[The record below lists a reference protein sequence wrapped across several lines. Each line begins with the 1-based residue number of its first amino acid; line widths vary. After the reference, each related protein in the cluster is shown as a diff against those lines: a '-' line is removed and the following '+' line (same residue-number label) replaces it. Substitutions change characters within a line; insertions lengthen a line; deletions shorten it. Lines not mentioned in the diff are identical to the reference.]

1 MSSLPT
7 QADKPA
13 DDPEVEKDVTV
24 EGYLDPAMDA
34 NSWRDFANLLVPNID
49 WYEQTSSTSTTQYLV
64 LGDDRRVEVT
74 AIEADEIRD
83 ALAEDPDAVAGVRV
97 ETEETTETT
106 NRWSK
111 YEVGWKA
118 RDRLADELPGELS
131 GLTRDGR
138 KYLRDGESVCSMSA
152 SVTQSQILEHR
163 ETRTDMNRYESDD
176 AVWTVTL
183 NFSLGPAPKSAVDEW
198 SEDILGTASTRL
210 GRWDAV
216 GKVRVATCTEERHGD
231 CFV

>member
-34 NSWRDFANLLVPNID
+34 NSWRDFAGLLVPDID
-49 WYEQTSSTSTTQYLV
+49 WYEQASTTSTTPYLV
-64 LGDDRRVEVT
+64 LGDDRRVELT

-83 ALAEDPDAVAGVRV
+83 ALAEDPDAVTGVRV
-97 ETEETTETT
+97 ETDETTETNT
-106 NRWSK
+106 RYSK
-111 YEVGWKA
+111 YEAGWKA
-118 RDRLADELPGELS
+118 RNRLANEMPDELS

-138 KYLRDGESVCSMSA
+138 TYLRDGDSVCSMSA
-152 SVTQSQILEHR
+152 SITQSQVLEHR
-163 ETRTDMNRYESDD
+163 ETRTDTNRYESDGE
-176 AVWTVTL
+176 VWTVTL
-183 NFSLGPAPKSAVDEW
+183 NFSLGPAAKSEVDGW
-198 SEDILGTASTRL
+198 SEAILGTASTRL
-210 GRWDAV
+210 GRWDAI
-216 GKVRVATCTEERHGD
+216 GKVRVATCTEVRHGD

>member
-34 NSWRDFANLLVPNID
+34 NSWRDFAGLLVPDID
-49 WYEQTSSTSTTQYLV
+49 WYEKKTKTSTTPYLV

-97 ETEETTETT
+97 ETDETTETN

-118 RDRLADELPGELS
+118 RDRLTDEMPVELA

-138 KYLRDGESVCSMSA
+138 KFYQSGESVCSVSA
-152 SVTQSQILEHR
+152 SVTQSRILEHR

-176 AVWTVTL
+176 EVWTVTL
-183 NFSLGPAPKSAVDEW
+183 NFSLGPAAKSEVDEW
-198 SEDILGTASTRL
+198 AEAILGTASTRL